1 MGAGAVEVGMD
12 SNIRVTVTDIMKIP
26 NSLTGSRHI
35 FTFIAQLRNRKC
47 LCYSDNIEKTI
58 LFN

>member
-1 MGAGAVEVGMD
+1 MGAGAVEAGMD
-12 SNIRVTVTDIMKIP
+12 SNITITVIDIMKIP

-47 LCYSDNIEKTI
+47 LCYSATIEKTI